1 MSLNILKCILL
12 FIYAYK
18 GINIYHILLF
28 VINSNYNI
36 NKSVY
41 KLILIFNFH
50 KFWYINFI

>member
-50 KFWYINFI
+50 KF